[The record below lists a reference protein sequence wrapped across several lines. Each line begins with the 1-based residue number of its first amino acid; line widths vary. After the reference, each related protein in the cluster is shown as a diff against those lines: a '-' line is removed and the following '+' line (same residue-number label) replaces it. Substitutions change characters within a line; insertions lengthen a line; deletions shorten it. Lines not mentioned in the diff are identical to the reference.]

1 MVIGYDRSMVMLM
14 VHGGDHG
21 SGFMLM
27 DMGVICVQLRAIFGD
42 EDGGKWR
49 FSADMGVNII
59 LYNRNEFIF
68 DINEL

>member
-1 MVIGYDRSMVMLM
+1 MVMLM

-21 SGFMLM
+21 SGLMLM
-27 DMGVICVQLRAIFGD
+27 DMGVVCVQLRAIFGD

-59 LYNRNEFIF
+59 FL
-68 DINEL
+68 